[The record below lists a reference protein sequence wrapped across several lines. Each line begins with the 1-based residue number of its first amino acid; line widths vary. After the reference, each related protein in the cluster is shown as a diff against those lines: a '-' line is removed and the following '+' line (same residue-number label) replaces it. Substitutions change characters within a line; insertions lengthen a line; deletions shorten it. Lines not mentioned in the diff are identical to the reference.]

1 MKKRRR
7 LSSDGFKLFNLA
19 YTHPPTYSKVKKMLF
34 CLWHTQYDD
43 KLEKMVEEC
52 REASKQLYSL
62 HNNKSIHINKLINN
76 AMNNLIYC
84 LFTNDNEIANKHQV
98 KQNFRYFTDVM
109 QKCFEEEDHN
119 TALMLQNALQHSS
132 IKIFKFKKRKKD
144 KMFDEKIDE
153 KYGSWRNSYF
163 NHLKEAMNTKIN
175 DTYIPSLMVLNIHKE
190 KTKIYSSHTNL
201 KNYWL
206 PQDIEALIGLYKV
219 YHPLQPCDPY
229 PLFEDP
235 PVNDNIGLMVIANNI
250 KK

>member
-62 HNNKSIHINKLINN
+62 HNDKSIHINTLINN
-76 AMNNLIYC
+76 AVNNLIYC
-84 LFTNDNEIANKHQV
+84 IFTNDNEIANKHQV
-98 KQNFRYFTDVM
+98 KQNFRYFSDVM
-109 QKCFEEEDHN
+109 QKCFQEEDHN
-119 TALMLQNALQHSS
+119 TALMLQNALEHSS

-144 KMFDEKIDE
+144 KLFDEEIDK

-163 NHLKEAMNTKIN
+163 KHLKEAMNRQIN

-190 KTKIYSSHTNL
+190 KTKIYSSYTNL
-201 KNYWL
+201 KNYWS
-206 PQDIEALIGLYKV
+206 PQDIEALIGLYKI
-219 YHPLQPCDPY
+219 YHPLKPCDPY

-235 PVNDNIGLMVIANNI
+235 PVNDNLGLMVIANNI